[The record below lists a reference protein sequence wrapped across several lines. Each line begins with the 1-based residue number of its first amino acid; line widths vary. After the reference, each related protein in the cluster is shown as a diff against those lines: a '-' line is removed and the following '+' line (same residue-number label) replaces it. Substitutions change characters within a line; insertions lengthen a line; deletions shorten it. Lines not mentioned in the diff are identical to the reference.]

1 MLLSLPLYAVAA
13 LSLMVVVGLVRR
25 LASPLRKV
33 PGPPSSL
40 LTSIVLRWREL
51 NADRTAYIHKLHL
64 RYGPVVR
71 IAPNE
76 VSFTSWLALKEIYC
90 SGGSGYDKSN
100 FYDLFKVYGR
110 RTMFTMLNKTD
121 HAKRKRL
128 LADRYANTSVMQ
140 PVSMQGMQERS
151 QAFLG
156 RCTSASRNKT
166 SEVFVALHAYA
177 CDCITHHV
185 FHPHGSDCLGRKADQ
200 DMMHQST
207 ADDSLQNRLISHY
220 SPTLHR
226 LLASVLIMFVKPR
239 EVPLVDDYILGK
251 SKRGDAASFTLL
263 SHLGQKKSELDAIDV
278 AAECLDHV
286 VAGIDTTGDSLCF
299 LMWELS
305 QPTSLTYQ
313 RRLTQE
319 LQSNPGGAVDQLLL
333 LDAIVCEGLRC
344 YPPIP
349 MSLPRLV
356 PPEGRTIDGF
366 WLPQQTIVSCQAYSV
381 HRINKDVFPEPD
393 TFDPDRWLSSGGNV
407 DKHRLLFAFANG
419 GRGCVGK
426 HLALAEMKTLL
437 RDVYSKFST
446 TPDASMTEESM
457 AMYDQLISTR
467 PLGQRCLLQF
477 KPLNNVVESGSND
490 TIGQLL

>member
-1 MLLSLPLYAVAA
+1 MLLSLPYALAA
-13 LSLMVVVGLVRR
+13 LSLVVVVGLVRR
-25 LASPLRKV
+25 LSSPLRRL

-40 LTSIVLRWREL
+40 LTSLVLRWREL
-51 NADRTAYIHKLHL
+51 NAGRTAYIHKLHQ

-76 VSFTSWLALKEIYC
+76 VSFTSWPALKEIYC
-90 SGGSGYDKSN
+90 SGGSGYDKSS

-121 HAKRKRL
+121 HAGRKRL
-128 LADRYANTSVMQ
+128 LADRYANSSVMQ
-140 PVSMQGMQERS
+140 AAPMQGIQELSR
-151 QAFLG
+151 AFLR
-156 RCTSASRNKT
+156 RCTSVSKSKT
-166 SEVFVALHAYA
+166 SEVFKV
-177 CDCITHHV
+177 DE
-185 FHPHGSDCLGRKADQ
+185 

-226 LLASVLIMFVKPR
+226 LLASFLTLFVKPR
-239 EVPLVDDYILGK
+239 EVPLVDDYILET
-251 SKRGDAASFTLL
+251 SKCRDTASFTLL
-263 SHLGQKKSELDAIDV
+263 SRLGQKEELDAIDV

-305 QPTSLTYQ
+305 QPRSLPYQ

-319 LQSNPGGAVDQLLL
+319 LQNNPGAPVDQLSF
-333 LDAIVCEGLRC
+333 LDAIVHEGLRC

-356 PPEGRTIDGF
+356 PPGGRTIDGF
-366 WLPQQTIVSCQAYSV
+366 WLPEQTIVSCQAYSV
-381 HRINKDVFPEPD
+381 HRINMDVFPEPD
-393 TFDPDRWLSSGGNV
+393 TFDPDRWLGSDGEI
-407 DKHRLLFAFANG
+407 DRQRLLFAFANG

-437 RDVYSKFST
+437 RDVYSKFGT
-446 TPDASMTEESM
+446 TPDASMNEESM

-477 KPLNNVVESGSND
+477 NPLEDTVEGGTEENDWETDKPLR
-490 TIGQLL
+490 